1 MSSPVKLLLP
11 LLAIALVPA
20 SAQWLTNP
28 FSRVPLTLDGKP
40 NLSAPAP
47 KLAEGG
53 VDLSGIWVVDDN
65 HLQFNLMADLIKE
78 GKGVDLLPEAAAVYK
93 AHVEGLGKDR
103 PSGHCLPH
111 SIPDAMLVP
120 QPFKIMHTP
129 GITLV
134 LYEEFVE
141 FRQIFTDGRALPR
154 NPSTAWFGYS
164 IGRWERDS
172 LVIESRGFN
181 DKTWLDD
188 DGHPHSDALHTTERF
203 RRPDY
208 GHMTME
214 ITIDD
219 AKTYVKPWTATL
231 HYHLLPDTELM
242 EFICENE
249 KDAEHLVGK

>member
-1 MSSPVKLLLP
+1 MLTPAKIFLLVIT
-11 LLAIALVPA
+11 LLPA

-47 KLAEGG
+47 KLADGG

-65 HLQFNLMADLIKE
+65 HLQFNLMADLIKQ
-78 GKGVDLLPEAAAVYK
+78 GKGVDLLPAAAALYQARVD
-93 AHVEGLGKDR
+93 ALGKDR

-111 SIPDAMLVP
+111 GIPDAMLVP

-134 LYEEFVE
+134 LYEEFAE
-141 FRQIFTDGRALPR
+141 FRQIFTDGRALPK
-154 NPSTAWFGYS
+154 NPQTAWFGYS
-164 IGRWERDS
+164 VGKWEGES
-172 LVIESRGFN
+172 FVIESRGFN
-181 DKTWLDD
+181 DQTWLDD
-188 DGHPHSDALHTTERF
+188 DGHPHSEALHTIERF

-214 ITIDD
+214 ISIDD
-219 AKTYVKPWTATL
+219 PQIYVKPWGAAL
-231 HYHLLPDTELM
+231 HYHLLPDTELI

-249 KDAEHLVGK
+249 KDAAHSVGK

>member
-1 MSSPVKLLLP
+1 MFTSVKLV
-11 LLAIALVPA
+11 LLALALVPA

-28 FSRVPLTLDGKP
+28 FSRVPLTIDGKP

-78 GKGVDLLPEAAAVYK
+78 GKGVDLLPAAQALYQARVDT
-93 AHVEGLGKDR
+93 LGKDR
-103 PSGHCLPH
+103 PSGHCFPH
-111 SIPDAMLVP
+111 GIPDAMLVP

-129 GITLV
+129 GTTLI
-134 LYEEFVE
+134 LYEEFAE
-141 FRQIFTDGRALPR
+141 FRQIFTDGRALPK
-154 NPSTAWFGYS
+154 NPQTAWFGYS
-164 IGRWERDS
+164 IGNWERDAF
-172 LVIESRGFN
+172 VIESRGFN

-188 DGHPHSDALHTTERF
+188 DGHPHSDGLHTFERF

-208 GHMTME
+208 GQMTME

-219 AKTYVKPWTATL
+219 PKTYAKPWSATL
-231 HYHLLPDTELM
+231 HYHLLPDTELI

-249 KDAEHLVGK
+249 KDAEHAVGK